1 MSSIG
6 FFTKNQFIPTIAFS
20 RKTRCVMSILY
31 KLLNHRGNRMKCLIF
46 STLMMISNL
55 AFAGQVYIHNSEF
68 KSWMPVKN
76 VAIVYFL
83 SIPQVH
89 VSLGEVN
96 ISFDMKSYED
106 ASALAQ
112 DLLRP
117 QSLIECERSGN
128 LTWAD
133 PAYPEKKICI
143 LRSVRL

>member
-1 MSSIG
+1 
-6 FFTKNQFIPTIAFS
+6 
-20 RKTRCVMSILY
+20 
-31 KLLNHRGNRMKCLIF
+31 MKCLIF